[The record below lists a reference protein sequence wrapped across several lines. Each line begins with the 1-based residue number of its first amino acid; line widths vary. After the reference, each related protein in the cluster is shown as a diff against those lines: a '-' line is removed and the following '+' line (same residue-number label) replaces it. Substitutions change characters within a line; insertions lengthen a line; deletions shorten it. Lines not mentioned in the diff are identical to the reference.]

1 MKLNLFTHHAFADE
15 LIFRPDIQFSA
26 NLDLYVAR
34 AGPEFNFRVEVQRP
48 SVFRGPHIDRGVR
61 QRIHLYFLATKAL

>member
-1 MKLNLFTHHAFADE
+1 MKPKLLTQHAVADE
-15 LIFRPDIQFSA
+15 LIDRPDIQFAA
-26 NLDLYVAR
+26 NLDLYVAC

-61 QRIHLYFLATKAL
+61 QRIHLHFLATKAL